1 MASVVGGTNVTDTSR
16 HKASNSPRRT
26 EKKKTFSSLKK
37 NSIKVIKNIKDV
49 DVQGEVGI
57 SRKET

>member
-26 EKKKTFSSLKK
+26 EKEKTFSSLKK
-37 NSIKVIKNIKDV
+37 KFD
-49 DVQGEVGI
+49 QGN
-57 SRKET
+57 